1 MVSIESSL
9 LGSHV
14 CNPHHPYFLTIRHIM
29 IVTVYFFFSLDNTIA
44 TDYKYRILTNILY
57 DNRPAFRDL

>member
-1 MVSIESSL
+1 
-9 LGSHV
+9 
-14 CNPHHPYFLTIRHIM
+14 M